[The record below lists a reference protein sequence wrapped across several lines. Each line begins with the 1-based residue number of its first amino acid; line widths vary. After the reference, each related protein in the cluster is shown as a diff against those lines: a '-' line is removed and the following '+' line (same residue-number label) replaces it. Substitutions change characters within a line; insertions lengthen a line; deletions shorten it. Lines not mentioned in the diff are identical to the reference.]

1 MERGP
6 RMVDQPRPQRDT
18 AADDNGAGLL
28 PRKSDGTDGARPK
41 NGTHSRRKYVLLTSE
56 DP

>member
-56 DP
+56 EP